1 MAERSAP
8 DEKQDIQKT
17 QDQTFIKNIKPVL
30 RALEKFRVRKYASYK
45 FRMKVAA
52 AVSVVML
59 PACGFIDYWLLM
71 MQRGSDDTFAG
82 LTFAYAGA
90 MWWWVRAPV
99 RQYISSYKD
108 KVLPKVARTLGNLT
122 YNREGKIA
130 APDMKPSDILPRY
143 DRYTSEDHFSG
154 RYKGVDL
161 QFSEIELEVKR
172 RGRRRSYHVTVFKG
186 LAILLTTNSKKF
198 YGHTILS
205 RNRNSLIEWAKE
217 KTSDLERADLVD
229 PEFEKMF
236 DVFTNDQ
243 VEARYLIDPVM
254 IEKIKKLYKEYSG
267 DEISAAFYNN
277 GQVLFLI
284 ANDKNHFEPANIKH
298 RATNLT
304 TIKRLKNEIGHIL
317 SIIDR
322 LELYDPSKAHDS
334 EKTNKGSHDQ
344 VPEQGNGKDTAQED
358 GNNAAGKTG
367 SSASDMGQATPDSV
381 APADRADVVPEKI
394 AKISDTSYRF

>member
-1 MAERSAP
+1 MARRSAP
-8 DEKQDIQKT
+8 DKGQDIENPD
-17 QDQTFIKNIKPVL
+17 DQTFIKNIKPVL
-30 RALEKFRVRKYASYK
+30 RALEKFRVRKYASYR

-59 PACGFIDYWLLM
+59 PACGFIDYWLLL

-82 LTFAYAGA
+82 VTIAYAGA
-90 MWWWVRAPV
+90 VWWWVRAPV
-99 RQYISSYKD
+99 REYINSYKD
-108 KVLPKVARTLGNLT
+108 KVLPRIARMLGNLR
-122 YNREGKIA
+122 YDRNGMIPVGR
-130 APDMKPSDILPRY
+130 MLPSDILPRY

-172 RGRRRSYHVTVFKG
+172 RGRKRTYYVTVFKG

-205 RNRNSLIEWAKE
+205 RNRSSLIEWMKE
-217 KTSDLERADLVD
+217 KTSNLERADLVD
-229 PEFEKMF
+229 PEFEKIF

-254 IEKIKKLYKEYSG
+254 IEKVKKLYKEYSG
-267 DEISAAFYNN
+267 DQISAAFYNE

-284 ANDKNHFEPANIKH
+284 ANEKNHFEPANIKN

-304 TIKRLKNEIGHIL
+304 TVKRLKNEITHIL
-317 SIIDR
+317 AVIDR
-322 LELYDPSKAHDS
+322 LELYDPAKVHETGEAKNASR
-334 EKTNKGSHDQ
+334 DQ
-344 VPEQGNGKDTAQED
+344 GHTQSNDKDTYQADE
-358 GNNAAGKTG
+358 NNSAAKQG
-367 SSASDMGQATPDSV
+367 
-381 APADRADVVPEKI
+381 APAHGTQQAPPDISDSAPEKV